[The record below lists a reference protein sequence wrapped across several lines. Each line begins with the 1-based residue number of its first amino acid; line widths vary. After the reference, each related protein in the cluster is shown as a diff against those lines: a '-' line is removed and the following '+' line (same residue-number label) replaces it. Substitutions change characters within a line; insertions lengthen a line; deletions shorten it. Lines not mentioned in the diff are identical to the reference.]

1 MQIDSN
7 LIARLGEMTC
17 IELSP
22 GEMEA
27 LAADLAQVAAG
38 MERMGEVDSACEAN
52 GAANGA
58 ASESCADDDG
68 FGGIANVFRDDE
80 PRPSLPRELALAS
93 APAQDGGAFVVP
105 AAFVVQAPA
114 PAVSG

>member
-38 MERMGEVDSACEAN
+38 MERMGEVGFDADGAEE
-52 GAANGA
+52 GAAG
-58 ASESCADDDG
+58 D
-68 FGGIANVFRDDE
+68 GGIANVLRDDE

-105 AAFVVQAPA
+105 AAFAAPA